1 MFSFQLLL
9 KVIYTRPNTDT
20 NWYFCNTEQLT
31 NPWMILGFDSKPDW
45 WEDCYGTDYSS
56 DNKCWSDI
64 ENGIIKDGSQQ
75 GQYEH
80 LKKTFITHM
89 VKESEMVKQ
98 YENQGKIIEY
108 LVQGFDTEEF
118 IVETKFDSITTYEEF
133 IKQLE
138 DPSNQEFLDAMDE
151 YNKNHNITVELEEF
165 LLDND

>member
-31 NPWMILGFDSKPDW
+31 NPWMILG
-45 WEDCYGTDYSS
+45 
-56 DNKCWSDI
+56 
-64 ENGIIKDGSQQ
+64 
-75 GQYEH
+75 
-80 LKKTFITHM
+80 
-89 VKESEMVKQ
+89 
-98 YENQGKIIEY
+98 
-108 LVQGFDTEEF
+108 
-118 IVETKFDSITTYEEF
+118 FDSITTYEEF